1 MYNYIL
7 VSTEIALNINSPSW
21 GRNRHQVKRQLMQR
35 VRDPILPLALGF
47 WNRKTAEFL
56 VPKVWSWE
64 ELINVGRKEQ
74 FYNSLITISNNLRS
88 KVGRD
93 NSSWQNLWGH
103 CNLRKET
110 PIRAINA
117 KLGDYE
123 IIDFIKE
130 FFDISYASLK
140 QNKLAEEKYLEPV
153 YEFIS
158 LKQVP
163 ADNLIKQHC

>member
-103 CNLRKET
+103 CNLRRET
-110 PIRAINA
+110 PVLSYRC
-117 KLGDYE
+117 KLPWLGGWVGLTWDR
-123 IIDFIKE
+123 D
-130 FFDISYASLK
+130 ATAPWPGGGTPL
-140 QNKLAEEKYLEPV
+140 P
-153 YEFIS
+153 
-158 LKQVP
+158 
-163 ADNLIKQHC
+163 